1 MLRSTKDLHGCT
13 VAASDGDIGTVEQIY
28 FDDEAWGVRYL
39 VVDTGSWIDERRVL
53 ISPYSIK
60 HADPGAGSM
69 QVNLTRKQ
77 VKDSPNIDTQKPV
90 SRQHEA
96 EYLRYYGFPQYWG
109 GTSAWMMGSYPG
121 LGLVRGAPGMASEL
135 RAQLDLYGDKP
146 PGDVHLRSTKA
157 VEGYHMAAA
166 DGSIGH
172 VSGFIY
178 DDVEWTIRYLTVDT
192 QNWWPGG
199 KEVLLATQ
207 WIDVIDWYDS
217 TVSTRL
223 TRDAIKAS
231 PAYDR
236 SVPIERS
243 YEAALHESYGK
254 DGYWLPVEPAPLAVS
269 ASDTAP

>member
-1 MLRSTKDLHGCT
+1 MLRSTKNLHGCT

-53 ISPYSIK
+53 ISPYSIE
-60 HADPGAGSM
+60 HADPGDGSVH
-69 QVNLTRKQ
+69 VNLTRQQ
-77 VKDSPNIDTQKPV
+77 VKASPNIDTHKPV

-96 EYLRYYGFPQYWG
+96 ELLRYYGFPSYWG
-109 GTSAWMMGSYPG
+109 GTNAWGMGSSPG
-121 LGLVRGAPGMASEL
+121 FGLMRGAPGMSSEL
-135 RAQLDLYGDKP
+135 HAKLDLYGDKP
-146 PGDVHLRSTKA
+146 PGDVHLRSSDT
-157 VEGYHMAAA
+157 VEGYHMEAT

-223 TRDAIKAS
+223 TRDAIRNS
-231 PAYDR
+231 PAYDG

-243 YEAALHESYGK
+243 YETALHGSYGK
-254 DGYWLPVEPAPLAVS
+254 EGYWLAAEPAPLA
-269 ASDTAP
+269 AHAPDPAP